1 MDIVECSAS
10 KIISNGTYHLLF
22 ILLVHKAKNKEIW
35 GKAEERKKV
44 KMKTVEIVGQL
55 GVIKAA
61 FFFIVLAHAFT
72 NRAFRIN
79 ATAQ

>member
-1 MDIVECSAS
+1 
-10 KIISNGTYHLLF
+10 
-22 ILLVHKAKNKEIW
+22 
-35 GKAEERKKV
+35 
-44 KMKTVEIVGQL
+44 MKTVEIVGQL